1 MNLNLKSVRLIW
13 KWTTPRSFGC
23 LISVRTRAFAKTV
36 TPVISAR
43 PTGTNVGTSLVS
55 TAGRASTEL
64 DPSPASAP
72 PDLAVRFN
80 LPVTLTC
87 HHFPCW
93 LFICPKICHANQL
106 KGAKLTFRKTFIWE
120 QTYADGVCW
129 LEMPFVNQVEDS
141 CDARYEEFHFLSLDY
156 CL

>member
-1 MNLNLKSVRLIW
+1 MNFKLKIR
-13 KWTTPRSFGC
+13 TPYLEVNNPSFVCC

-43 PTGTNVGTSLVS
+43 PTGTNVGTSLVY

-87 HHFPCW
+87 HHFPC
-93 LFICPKICHANQL
+93 
-106 KGAKLTFRKTFIWE
+106 
-120 QTYADGVCW
+120 
-129 LEMPFVNQVEDS
+129 
-141 CDARYEEFHFLSLDY
+141 
-156 CL
+156 